1 LFALVSVLCGSLL
14 GNYMGVWNGVMSP
27 SVRRVPGRPGV
38 TLVQIVDKSGG
49 QYKIVK
55 HIGSARTEAE
65 LAVMMEEAREFLNP
79 GQGVSDFGAVD
90 SAAVGHTVAAADPV
104 SEDVAHIRVAITPP
118 G

>member
-1 LFALVSVLCGSLL
+1 
-14 GNYMGVWNGVMSP
+14 
-27 SVRRVPGRPGV
+27 
-38 TLVQIVDKSGG
+38 VQIVDKSGG

-55 HIGSARTEAE
+55 HSGLARTEAE

-79 GQGVSDFGAVD
+79 GQGDLDFDAVG

>member
-1 LFALVSVLCGSLL
+1 
-14 GNYMGVWNGVMSP
+14 M
-27 SVRRVPGRPGV
+27 
-38 TLVQIVDKSGG
+38 QIVDKSGG

-90 SAAVGHTVAAADPV
+90 YAAVGHTVAAADPV